1 MSDLDLDRL
10 GDVWRQQPSASEM
23 ADLQRSAETV
33 RRRARWAQR
42 ADVSAAILIAGAVLL
57 FVLRNPEPST
67 MLVGSGAILLL
78 LFSQMRQRKL
88 RAAELEGLVGSSE
101 EMLDQS
107 IERLRQSLK
116 RIRYGAL
123 TLGPALLVGWLL
135 ARTANLAAAAAPDPE
150 LRTILLVGG
159 VALLAATAWTLA
171 ASYRQVKRELERLL
185 ALREAYRVESESST
199 LD

>member
-42 ADVSAAILIAGAVLL
+42 ADVTAAILIAGAVLL
-57 FVLRNPEPST
+57 FVLRSPEPAT
-67 MLVGSGAILLL
+67 ILVGGGAILLL
-78 LFSQMRQRKL
+78 LFSQVRQRKL
-88 RAAELEGLVGSSE
+88 RAAELRGLVGSSE

-135 ARTANLAAAAAPDPE
+135 ARTANLPAAAAPDPQ
-150 LRTILLVGG
+150 LRTILLVGA
-159 VALLAATAWTLA
+159 VVLLAATALTFA
-171 ASYRQVKRELERLL
+171 ASYRQAKRELERLL